1 LRNVPSLVFPLL
13 LVFHEIGSYLS
24 NDMYLSALP
33 QLVSDLNITQH
44 EGQLTLTLW
53 FLGAVAL
60 QLLLGPLSDRYGRRV
75 LLLSSGIVYVIALTI
90 CAMTSNLLIFLFAR
104 FIQGITV
111 SAVLVAGYASIHER
125 YDQAQAIRILALMGS
140 IVIIAPAFGPL
151 LGSLV
156 LLFGTW
162 RWIFWILVCWAIL
175 TTFLLSIWMPETN
188 PPENRHPINFKF
200 LLKNYYAVITNWKF
214 TGLSLTFCF
223 TFAGFIAWL
232 TAAPFLIVDRFGKTA
247 MTFGIVQA
255 IVFVFY
261 VIANR
266 FVKHLLEKIGPV
278 KLVRLGLS
286 ITLVGGILSLI
297 FAFVIPNSLS
307 GLVIAMMIYSFGSGL
322 SFPPLN
328 RLAIE
333 ASPEPMGIR
342 MAVSSTLMSGFG
354 MLGALTV
361 SIVYDSTIASL
372 AYILAI
378 TIIFAC
384 LVRWSVYHILSSRAP

>member
-1 LRNVPSLVFPLL
+1 MRNVPSLAFPML
-13 LVFHEIGSYLS
+13 LVFHEIGAYLS

-33 QLVSDLNITQH
+33 QLVSDLNISQH

-53 FLGAVAL
+53 FCGAVAL

-75 LLLSSGIVYVIALTI
+75 LLLSSGMIYVMALLT
-90 CAMTSNLLIFLFAR
+90 CAMTSNFMIFLFAR
-104 FIQGITV
+104 FVQGITV

-125 YDQAQAIRILALMGS
+125 YDQTQAIRILALMGS

-151 LGSLV
+151 VGSVV

-162 RWIFWILVCWAIL
+162 RWIFWILVGWATL
-175 TTFLLSIWMPETN
+175 TTFLLSICMPETN
-188 PPENRHPINFKF
+188 PAENRQPIHFKF
-200 LLKNYYAVITNWKF
+200 LLKDYYAVITNWKF

-232 TAAPFLIVDRFGKTA
+232 TAAPFLVVDRFGKTA
-247 MTFGIVQA
+247 LTFGLVQA

-266 FVKHLLEKIGPV
+266 FVKHLMEKIGPD
-278 KLVRLGLS
+278 KLIRLGLS
-286 ITLVGGILSLI
+286 ITLIGGILSLI
-297 FAFVIPNSLS
+297 FAIMFPNSLS
-307 GLVIAMMIYSFGSGL
+307 GLVIAMTIYSFGSGL

-333 ASPEPMGIR
+333 ASDKPMGIR

-361 SIVYDSTIASL
+361 SIVYNATLASL
-372 AYILAI
+372 AYILAL

-384 LVRWSVYHILSSRAP
+384 LVRWSLYRSN